1 MKCFFYFSPI
11 GRYIQTRRFL
21 KMTTDFNDDIASR
34 METFSKYLDRSGM
47 DHKKYQEDGVK
58 WCLENELRP
67 EPPANVRGGFIAD
80 EMGLGK
86 TIIMIGTFVANPMLK
101 TLIILPPVLVEQ
113 WVAQIYRTTGHTPI
127 VFHGANKKKCTIDQL
142 KKAVIVIS
150 TYNTVSVTDKQYKAK
165 QFSYLHLVKWNRIVF
180 DEGHHL
186 RNSDTSR
193 LFGARMLRGRI
204 KWLVSGTP
212 IQNKIQDF
220 YNLCQ
225 AIGMPPSFYAD
236 KTNHSVIAR
245 NFILKR
251 TKKQVGIILPDVHNN
266 SCDVVWKNTQEK
278 AISEEIHTVLNMV
291 RSKKTTNG
299 TAISSI
305 LGNQPGAILRAILRA
320 RQSCILPKMMNK
332 MFDTFVQDGE
342 LTGYDS
348 YKDGLSF
355 SSKLDSVVD
364 TILANKGNGCGKL
377 VFCHFREEIDEIRN
391 RLVSGGIE
399 TVAAFD
405 GRLAQTMRQRILE
418 DANEVLILQIQT
430 GCEGLNL
437 QKNYSEIYFVSPHW
451 NPCVEDQAVARCH
464 RIGQQKEVKVY
475 RFNMDNFSEERND
488 EGVLQ
493 ETTIEKRVTQVQD
506 EKRAIANSVINE
518 NE

>member
-1 MKCFFYFSPI
+1 
-11 GRYIQTRRFL
+11 
-21 KMTTDFNDDIASR
+21 MTTEFNDDIAAR
-34 METFSKYLDRSGM
+34 MQTFAAYLDRTGM
-47 DHKKYQEDGVK
+47 DHKKYQEDGVR

-67 EPPANVRGGFIAD
+67 DPPANVRGGFIAD

-86 TIIMIGTFVANPMLK
+86 TIIMIGTFVANPVLK

-127 VFHGANKKKCTIDQL
+127 VFHGANKKKYTVEHL

-150 TYNTVSVTDKQYKAK
+150 TYNTISITGNQYKAK
-165 QFSYLHLVKWNRIVF
+165 QFSLLHSVKWNRIVF

-186 RNSDTSR
+186 RNSNTSR
-193 LFGARMLRGRI
+193 LFGAKLLRGRI

-236 KTNHSVIAR
+236 KDNLSVIAR

-251 TKKQVGIILPDVHNN
+251 TKKQVGIILPEVQNN
-266 SCDVVWKNTQEK
+266 SCNVVWKSTQEK
-278 AISEEIHTVLNMV
+278 AISEEIHTVLHMV
-291 RSKKTTNG
+291 RNNKSTRNV
-299 TAISSI
+299 AISSI
-305 LGNQPGAILRAILRA
+305 LGSQPGAILRAILRA
-320 RQSCILPKMMNK
+320 RQSCILPKLMNK

-342 LTGYDS
+342 LDSYES

-377 VFCHFREEIDEIRN
+377 VFCHFREEIDEISR
-391 RLVSGGIE
+391 RLVDGGID
-399 TVAAFD
+399 TIACFD
-405 GRLAQTMRQRILE
+405 GRVTQTARQTIL
-418 DANEVLILQIQT
+418 DAANEVLILQIQT

-437 QKNYSEIYFVSPHW
+437 QKHYSEIYFVSPHW

-464 RIGQQKEVKVY
+464 RIGQEKEVKVY
-475 RFNMDNFSEERND
+475 RFNMDKFSEERNE

-493 ETTIEKRVTQVQD
+493 ETTIETRVTKVQD
-506 EKRAIANSVINE
+506 EKRAIANSVITE
-518 NE
+518 